1 MATENIYVSTDSKVK
16 AEASQI
22 FESIGLDMPTA
33 INIFLKQTIKR
44 RNLPFSI
51 GAQPTTEGSAVRPPL
66 RFGTLDFTISD
77 DFDAPLD
84 DFSEYMK

>member
-1 MATENIYVSTDSKVK
+1 
-16 AEASQI
+16 
-22 FESIGLDMPTA
+22 
-33 INIFLKQTIKR
+33 LKQTIKR

-51 GAQPTTEGSAVRPPL
+51 GAQPTTEGAAVRPPL
-66 RFGTLDFTISD
+66 RLGTLDFTISD